1 MNLIFLKLGGSLIT
15 EKDTPGLARTE
26 IIKNI
31 SDELS
36 LVLKNNKDLKLLI
49 GHGSGSFGHVS
60 AKKYQTIKGVSSKKD
75 WHGFSD
81 VWFDAR
87 KLNQIIIEYF
97 KNAGLDV
104 ISFPPS
110 SSVISN
116 DKKIVSWDISA
127 IKRAIK
133 NDLIPIIY
141 GDVVFDSQLG
151 GTILSTEDLFFY
163 LAKILK
169 PNKVLIAGE
178 EKGVY
183 QDFPERKS
191 ILPEITQNNFKQIR
205 ESIGGSEYTDVT
217 GGMLQ
222 KVKTMLELT
231 HLVLDIQIL
240 IFSALEPDS
249 IKNALLGNPVP
260 GTLIHK

>member
-15 EKDTPGLARTE
+15 EKDTPGLARTD

-31 SDELS
+31 SGELA
-36 LVLKNNKDLKLLI
+36 LVLKNNKDLKILI

-60 AKKYQTIKGVSSKKD
+60 AKKYKTINGVSSKKD

-87 KLNQIIIEYF
+87 KLNQIVVECF

-104 ISFPPS
+104 MSFPPS
-110 SSVISN
+110 TSIISN
-116 DKKIVSWDISA
+116 DKKIVSWDIST
-127 IKRAIK
+127 IKLAIK
-133 NDLIPIIY
+133 NNLIPVIY
-141 GDVVFDSQLG
+141 GDAVFDSLLG

-163 LAKILK
+163 LAKILN
-169 PNKVLIAGE
+169 PNKILIAGE

-183 QDFPERKS
+183 QDFPEC
-191 ILPEITQNNFKQIR
+191 ITIIPEITQNNFNQIR
-205 ESIGGSEYTDVT
+205 ENIGGSKYTDVT
-217 GGMLQ
+217 GGMIQ

-231 HLVLDIQIL
+231 HFIPDIQIL
-240 IFSALEPDS
+240 IFSALEPGS
-249 IKNALLGNPVP
+249 IKNAFLGISPS
-260 GTLIHK
+260 GSLIHK